1 MMALAAYA
9 QLAGIFDWIAVRVVR
24 IAGTSRRRLF
34 ALVYVAGIV
43 TTALLSNDA
52 TIVALTPAVISVL
65 RRYDAAPLDLFGGE
79 LVASNGRVHD
89 AMLGVIETV
98 HRE

>member
-9 QLAGIFDWIAVRVVR
+9 QLAGIFDWIAVRAVR
-24 IAGTSRRRLF
+24 IAGTSRWRLF

-52 TIVALTPAVISVL
+52 TIVALTPAVPI
-65 RRYDAAPLDLFGGE
+65 
-79 LVASNGRVHD
+79 LVVVRIHLVRV
-89 AMLGVIETV
+89 VIQV
-98 HRE
+98 ILCCC